1 MKSAIKI
8 SIDWKNF
15 MFNNFVNNVFA
26 MISSI
31 IDFVLLCKEI
41 FVTNSNFC
49 LQMYSSLFSFDTI
62 FIETRKLWV
71 FKTFFSFI
79 MSRVVNFVMTMID
92 VILIEIVMFMSFCF
106 TLISRKNDRWFSL
119 FNAFNIL
126 SRIKLFLHI
135 DFWNFCFFKSLVLK
149 IKVID
154 IIRVNEFRQKFQ
166 SRL

>member
-79 MSRVVNFVMTMID
+79 MSRVVNFVITMID
-92 VILIEIVMFMSFCF
+92 VILIEIVMFMSFYF
-106 TLISRKNDRWFSL
+106 TLISRKNNRLFSL
-119 FNAFNIL
+119 FKIFNIL